1 MDITHNPLWHM
12 LPVAVMVV
20 RDGVIQH
27 VNQACQVLFEAD
39 SAEQMVGHPTTEF
52 VHPVDQQR
60 SSGRNQRVASAPES
74 GIPNKSTEIRIRT
87 CRGQLRM
94 ALFTSVAAEVDGLPS
109 VLICGTDMTH
119 QSEIQ
124 AQLRESE
131 QHFRRL
137 FENMRDV
144 YYRTNAQGVVLHVGP
159 GVRHVLGYDPQ
170 EIVGRTAESYY
181 PQSSDRDAFKAA
193 IQAHGAVSDFPG
205 QMVRKDGRVI
215 DISISS
221 QAVFDDDGNFA
232 GVEGIYRDITQR
244 KNLERELHRMAST
257 DTLTGMANRRV
268 FLERAEAAFQLAST
282 ESQPLALLMLDLDH
296 FKQINDHLGHLEGD
310 RVLIAF
316 AQAVQLLLRA
326 DDTVGRL
333 GGEEFGVLLP
343 GSGHDGA
350 LAIAVRI
357 LQHIRDLSLPGPHG
371 QPVQVTTSIGL
382 ACQLPTDRSLR
393 DLLDRADQAL
403 YQAKRQG
410 RDRCA
415 CA

>member
-60 SSGRNQRVASAPES
+60 SSGRIQRVASAPES

-87 CRGQLRM
+87 CKGQLRM
-94 ALFTSVAAEVDGLPS
+94 ALFTSVATEVDGLPS

-159 GVRHVLGYDPQ
+159 GVRQVLGYDPQ

-221 QAVFDDDGNFA
+221 QAVFDDDGNFV

-268 FLERAEAAFQLAST
+268 FLERSEAAFQLAST

-350 LAIAVRI
+350 LAIAERI
-357 LQHIRDLSLPGPHG
+357 LQHIRDLSLPSPHG

>member
-1 MDITHNPLWHM
+1 MVLSDTPLWHM
-12 LPVAVMVV
+12 LPVAVLVV

-27 VNQACQVLFEAD
+27 VNPACQVLFEAD
-39 SAEQMVGHPTTEF
+39 AVEQMVGHPTTEF

-60 SSGRNQRVASAPES
+60 SSGRIQKVASAPDS

-94 ALFTSVAAEVDGLPS
+94 ALFTSVATEVDGLPS

-137 FENMRDV
+137 FENMQDV

-159 GVRHVLGYDPQ
+159 GVRRVLGYEPQ
-170 EIVGRTAESYY
+170 DIIGRTAESYY
-181 PQSSDRDAFKAA
+181 PQSSDRDAFKVA
-193 IQAHGAVSDFPG
+193 IQTHGAVSDFPG

-221 QAVFDDDGNFA
+221 QAVFDEDGNFA

-268 FLERAEAAFQLAST
+268 FLERAEAAFAHART
-282 ESQPLALLMLDLDH
+282 ENQPLVLLMLDLDH
-296 FKQINDHLGHLEGD
+296 FKQINDRLGHLEGD

-343 GSGHDGA
+343 RSGYDDA
-350 LAIAVRI
+350 LAIAERI
-357 LQHIRDLSLPGPHG
+357 LQHIRSLALPGPHG

-382 ACQLPTDRSLR
+382 ACLLPADRSLR

>member
-60 SSGRNQRVASAPES
+60 SSGRIQRVASAPES

-282 ESQPLALLMLDLDH
+282 ESQPLALPVLDLDH
-296 FKQINDHLGHLEGD
+296 FKQSNHRLGHLEGD

-350 LAIAVRI
+350 LAIAERI